1 MRPSAAPTTPTKRS
15 CPLSPD
21 NIAIHPE
28 TIEAFR
34 GITTASVSDA
44 LQSLGV
50 HGYADSAIGRV
61 AGGKL
66 VGPAVTVKEE
76 PTTESVPPQHALEA
90 IDSATPGSVMV
101 IDNGAETNVA
111 AWGGLMTAGAV
122 ANGLA
127 GVVIESG
134 VRDVEEIRRD
144 FDGFAVFSRSVSPA
158 TTVGRFRT
166 VASGVPV
173 TIGGITVNAGDL
185 IVGDGD
191 GIVVVPAALV
201 NQVREIAED
210 IENREKEQTRLILE
224 SGSLLAGLAKYNRI

>member
-1 MRPSAAPTTPTKRS
+1 MNANNTS
-15 CPLSPD
+15 
-21 NIAIHPE
+21 IHPD
-28 TIEAFR
+28 TIDAFR
-34 GITTASVSDA
+34 AITTASVSDA

-50 HGYADSAIGRV
+50 HGYVASAIGRV

-66 VGPAVTVKEE
+66 VGPAVTIKEE
-76 PTTESVPPQHALEA
+76 PTSESVPPQHALDA
-90 IDSATPGSVMV
+90 IDSAAPGAVLV
-101 IDNGAETNVA
+101 IDNGGETNVA

-122 ANGLA
+122 ANRVA
-127 GVVIESG
+127 GVIVDSG

-144 FDGFAVFSRSVSPA
+144 FDGFTVFSRSVSPA

-173 TIGGITVNAGDL
+173 AIGGVTVHPGDL

-191 GIVVVPAALV
+191 GIVVVPLSLV
-201 NQVREIAED
+201 DQVREIAQD
-210 IENREKEQTRLILE
+210 IETREKEQTRLILE

>member
-1 MRPSAAPTTPTKRS
+1 LNTQHTAVS
-15 CPLSPD
+15 LD
-21 NIAIHPE
+21 
-28 TIEAFR
+28 TIDAFR
-34 GITTASVSDA
+34 PITTASVSDA

-50 HGYADSAIGRV
+50 HGYVDSAIARV

-66 VGPAVTVKEE
+66 VGQAVTVKEE

-90 IDSATPGSVMV
+90 IDSAAPGSVLV
-101 IDNGAETNVA
+101 IDNGGETNVA

-122 ANGLA
+122 TNGLA
-127 GVVIESG
+127 GVVVESG

-144 FDGFAVFSRSVSPA
+144 FEGFTVFSRAVSPA

-166 VASGVPV
+166 VASGIPV
-173 TIGGITVNAGDL
+173 SIGGVTVNQGDL

-191 GIVVVPAALV
+191 GVVVVPLALV
-201 NQVREIAED
+201 DRVREIAED